1 MLEEATAE
9 PSSFE
14 RGWVLIETTVIDR
27 IEECL
32 ELSMGGHVFR
42 IHLSESETLLRGPRM
57 LGVSDDSSSSGES
70 VLVSNGYT
78 LVPAL
83 RDPDQLVDVVVTC
96 VGPIVEGSN
105 SEGTILKEASATME
119 FGKLLGAKTICR
131 EEAVYLVW
139 GWIEGELFGSI
150 FSLAYV
156 FEQFRGLEQFILQRG
171 VSDHALIWLSSG
183 FVDWGPRPFRFLNY
197 WLEKRGHVKLME
209 SEWRRISAEAS
220 KPLPILEKLRR
231 LKGLLKVWNR

>member
-1 MLEEATAE
+1 MIMLEEATAE

-70 VLVSNGYT
+70 ASSDVEVAANVVVSKVLVSNGYT

-105 SEGTILKEASATME
+105 SE
-119 FGKLLGAKTICR
+119 
-131 EEAVYLVW
+131 VLVSN
-139 GWIEGELFGSI
+139 G
-150 FSLAYV
+150 YT
-156 FEQFRGLEQFILQRG
+156 
-171 VSDHALIWLSSG
+171 
-183 FVDWGPRPFRFLNY
+183 
-197 WLEKRGHVKLME
+197 
-209 SEWRRISAEAS
+209 
-220 KPLPILEKLRR
+220 
-231 LKGLLKVWNR
+231 